1 MRDRDENA
9 VRAVA
14 SPRFGAAWIASD
26 DPTEP
31 ILLGEFSAVRA
42 LANKRARHERRG
54 YRRAFF
60 LFLPAFGF
68 LFSRLLL
75 NCPFAISSSLWWM
88 FAYPCPSSLA
98 DVPQQVPWPK

>member
-1 MRDRDENA
+1 MRDRDDNSG
-9 VRAVA
+9 RAVT
-14 SPRFGAAWIASD
+14 SPLFGAAWIASD

-60 LFLPAFGF
+60 LVLAGFRLP
-68 LFSRLLL
+68 LL
-75 NCPFAISSSLWWM
+75 AIASQLSLCY
-88 FAYPCPSSLA
+88 FILALVDVRISLSFK
-98 DVPQQVPWPK
+98 PG